1 MTDSYFFPEP
11 VLKTFSALAQTAYHG
26 AAEPETGVVCRCPG
40 APETKQHDMRPAGW
54 WPGVQGHGTG
64 RPRAS
69 PDSRRSV
76 DSGLPVCIS
85 ASGGSVF
92 AGSAPTLTTSSFPIS
107 SVTRLGPNGATGR
120 GAPRSSDRRTADGP
134 TPPSTVRVLP
144 GGSAPGRE
152 KGHARVSGKVR
163 DRTAAARGPAHGGA
177 KQLTGRE
184 TRRSMGPGGRE
195 RGRGTETR
203 ALSGDSCPRGSG
215 PVCYRLYSSRVR
227 PTLSA
232 RPLPPF
238 MTYTGPGWLHSPW
251 TEHRCLL
258 TRLWG
263 LLSEGLHVLKQ
274 GSFALTYIRL

>member
-1 MTDSYFFPEP
+1 MARSPRSRHRP
-11 VLKTFSALAQTAYHG
+11 PALLPRLP
-26 AAEPETGVVCRCPG
+26 AECGQRSPRVHLCVRRVCVCRVSAHPNDFIFPDFIGDAPGSEWCHGQRCP
-40 APETKQHDMRPAGW
+40 AFLRQKDS
-54 WPGVQGHGTG
+54 G
-64 RPRAS
+64 RPNAA
-69 PDSRRSV
+69 V
-76 DSGLPVCIS
+76 DGEGPPR
-85 ASGGSVF
+85 GE
-92 AGSAPTLTTSSFPIS
+92 
-107 SVTRLGPNGATGR
+107 RL
-120 GAPRSSDRRTADGP
+120 
-134 TPPSTVRVLP
+134 
-144 GGSAPGRE
+144 
-152 KGHARVSGKVR
+152 VSGKVR

-195 RGRGTETR
+195 RSRGTEAR

-215 PVCYRLYSSRVR
+215 SVCYRLYSSRVR